1 MTDPEL
7 RARLLPKAPRTDPS
21 ELVAL
26 GEDYARTTGYPIQY
40 QWTLLEGVN
49 DGEAEIC
56 GLWYEFLDEL
66 NTCPF
71 L

>member
-1 MTDPEL
+1 MDTYSAVLKLDL
-7 RARLLPKAPRTDPS
+7 RSICHK
-21 ELVAL
+21 
-26 GEDYARTTGYPIQY
+26 
-40 QWTLLEGVN
+40 WFN
-49 DGEAEIC
+49 EIC